1 MFAIYTAVT
10 VRDPMAKRV
19 KALNARREELK
30 AGIIK
35 AQRPRSAQS
44 LVRRTDTTD
53 KVKDTLASMKVLQ
66 ESQVKIIQQKL
77 AQAGYPQQGTG
88 GLRHLRAHGAA
99 DRARLRSRVVVLYWI
114 DMFPDWG
121 SMKRFMAFAALV
133 IAGYKGPE
141 MFLKNKAKKRTDAIR
156 KGLPDALDLLV
167 ICAEAGL
174 TVDAAFNRVA
184 KELGRAYPEL
194 GDEFA
199 LTAIEL
205 SFLTERRQAFE
216 NFAYR
221 VDLDA
226 VKGVVTTMI
235 QTERYGTPLA
245 SALRVLS
252 AEFRNERMM
261 RAEEKAARLPAI
273 MTVPLIL
280 FILPVL
286 FIVILG
292 PAACSIADAFSG
304 DGPPGSDATSF
315 DEGSAAASR
324 TTVAGPLRHST
335 PKLPLSMSSASRSST
350 SPRTRSSRL
359 RNCADSPRARS
370 SRTAGAPSRARAA

>member
-1 MFAIYTAVT
+1 MIIAPSTGPKLLGFDVIFVGSILAGIAAAAVMFAIYAAVT
-10 VRDPMAKRV
+10 VKDPMAKRV
-19 KALNARREELK
+19 KSLNARREELK
-30 AGIIK
+30 SGIITQK
-35 AQRPRSAQS
+35 SRKRQSVLQRSDA
-44 LVRRTDTTD
+44 TD
-53 KVKDTLASMKVLQ
+53 KVKDTLRGMKVLQ

-77 AQAGYPQQGTG
+77 AQAGIRNKEY
-88 GLRHLRAHGAA
+88 AVFVIF
-99 DRARLRSRVVVLYWI
+99 ARMVLPVVLGFIAVVVLYWTNT
-114 DMFPDWG
+114 FPEWG
-121 SMKRFMAFAALV
+121 SFKRFMAFAALV

-141 MFLKNKAKKRTDAIR
+141 LYLKNKASKRTNEIR

-184 KELGRAYPEL
+184 KELGRAYAEL
-194 GDEFA
+194 GEEFA
-199 LTAIEL
+199 LTSIEL

-216 NFAYR
+216 NLAYR
-221 VDLDA
+221 VNLDA
-226 VKGVVTTMI
+226 VRGVVTTMI

-304 DGPPGSDATSF
+304 GIGHT
-315 DEGSAAASR
+315 
-324 TTVAGPLRHST
+324 
-335 PKLPLSMSSASRSST
+335 K
-350 SPRTRSSRL
+350 
-359 RNCADSPRARS
+359 
-370 SRTAGAPSRARAA
+370 

>member
-1 MFAIYTAVT
+1 MIIAPSTGPKLLGFDVIFVGSILAGIAAVAVMFAIYTAIT

-19 KALNARREELK
+19 KTLNARREELK
-30 AGIIK
+30 SGIVTGK
-35 AQRPRSAQS
+35 SRKRQS
-44 LVRRTDTTD
+44 LVQRTETTD
-53 KVKDTLASMKVLQ
+53 KVKDTLQGMKVLQ

-77 AQAGYPQQGTG
+77 AQAGIRNKEY
-88 GLRHLRAHGAA
+88 AVFVIF
-99 DRARLRSRVVVLYWI
+99 ARMVLPVVLGFVGVVALYWT
-114 DMFPDWG
+114 DTFPDWG
-121 SMKRFMAFAALV
+121 STKRFMAFAALV
-133 IAGYKGPE
+133 IAGYKSPE
-141 MFLKNKAKKRTDAIR
+141 LYLKNKAGKRTVEIR

-194 GDEFA
+194 GEEFA

-216 NFAYR
+216 NLAYR

-226 VKGVVTTMI
+226 VRGVVTTMI

-292 PAACSIADAFSG
+292 PAACSIADAFG
-304 DGPPGSDATSF
+304 GGGPGN
-315 DEGSAAASR
+315 
-324 TTVAGPLRHST
+324 V
-335 PKLPLSMSSASRSST
+335 K
-350 SPRTRSSRL
+350 
-359 RNCADSPRARS
+359 
-370 SRTAGAPSRARAA
+370 

>member
-1 MFAIYTAVT
+1 MLNQPAGPTLLGFDVVLVGTILIGVAAAAVVFAIYAAVT
-10 VRDPMAKRV
+10 VRDPMSKRV
-19 KALNARREELK
+19 KALNSRREQLK
-30 AGIIK
+30 AGITLTARKRASI
-35 AQRPRSAQS
+35 
-44 LVRRTDTTD
+44 VRKNETTDT
-53 KVKDTLASMKVLQ
+53 LRQLLSALKVLQ
-66 ESQVKIIQQKL
+66 DSQVAVVQQKL
-77 AQAGYPQQGTG
+77 AQAGIRSKEWAVAVIFARMVAPILLG
-88 GLRHLRAHGAA
+88 GAA
-99 DRARLRSRVVVLYWI
+99 AIVIYLI
-114 DMFPDWG
+114 DYFPDWG
-121 SMKRFMAFAALV
+121 SMKKFGGFAAAVGL
-133 IAGYKGPE
+133 GYKGPDIFVQN
-141 MFLKNKAKKRTDAIR
+141 MINKRTDAIR

-174 TVDAAFNRVA
+174 TVDAAFERVA

-194 GDEFA
+194 GDEFS
-199 LTAIEL
+199 LTSIEL

-216 NFAYR
+216 NLAYR
-221 VDLDA
+221 VNLDS

-286 FIVILG
+286 FVVILG

-304 DGPPGSDATSF
+304 DGPGGGS
-315 DEGSAAASR
+315 
-324 TTVAGPLRHST
+324 
-335 PKLPLSMSSASRSST
+335 
-350 SPRTRSSRL
+350 
-359 RNCADSPRARS
+359 
-370 SRTAGAPSRARAA
+370 

>member
-1 MFAIYTAVT
+1 MFNQTTGPTLLGFDVVLVGTVLAGVAALAVMMAIYAAIT

-19 KALNARREELK
+19 KALTDRREELK
-30 AGIIK
+30 AGIVK
-35 AQRPRSAQS
+35 STAKKRQS
-44 LVRRTDTTD
+44 LVRKSEGTE
-53 KVKDTLASMKVLQ
+53 KIKDTLAGMKVLQ
-66 ESQVKIIQQKL
+66 QSQIQDVQQKL
-77 AQAGYPQQGTG
+77 AHAGYRNKELAVYVIA
-88 GLRHLRAHGAA
+88 LRMILPILLGSLAFTVIY
-99 DRARLRSRVVVLYWI
+99 LI
-114 DMFPDWG
+114 DYFPDWSG
-121 SMKRFMAFAALV
+121 MKRVGGVGAALFG
-133 IAGYKGPE
+133 GYKGPE
-141 MFLKNKAKKRTDAIR
+141 IFLKNKSGKRVDAIR

-205 SFLTERRQAFE
+205 SFLNERKMAFD
-216 NFAYR
+216 NLAYR

-226 VKGVVTTMI
+226 VKGVVTTMV

-292 PAACSIADAFSG
+292 PAACSIADAFS
-304 DGPPGSDATSF
+304 DGGPAK
-315 DEGSAAASR
+315 
-324 TTVAGPLRHST
+324 AG
-335 PKLPLSMSSASRSST
+335 
-350 SPRTRSSRL
+350 
-359 RNCADSPRARS
+359 
-370 SRTAGAPSRARAA
+370 

>member
-1 MFAIYTAVT
+1 MNPAQGPTLLGIDVMFVGTILAGIAAAAMMFAIYAAVT
-10 VRDPMAKRV
+10 VKDPMAKRV

-30 AGIIK
+30 SGIITAK
-35 AQRPRSAQS
+35 SRKRQS
-44 LVRRTDTTD
+44 LVQRTEATD
-53 KVKDTLASMKVLQ
+53 KMKDTLKGLKVLQ
-66 ESQVKIIQQKL
+66 DSQVKIIQQKL
-77 AQAGYPQQGTG
+77 AQAGIRNKEYAVIVIF
-88 GLRHLRAHGAA
+88 LRMILPIVLGFVA
-99 DRARLRSRVVVLYWI
+99 VVAIYWLN
-114 DMFPDWG
+114 MFPTWG
-121 SMKRFMAFAALV
+121 SFKRFMAFAALV
-133 IAGYKGPE
+133 IVGYKGPE
-141 MFLKNKAKKRTDAIR
+141 LFLKNRANKRTHAIR

-184 KELGRAYPEL
+184 RELGRAYPEL

-216 NFAYR
+216 NLAYR

-226 VKGVVTTMI
+226 VRGVVTTMI

-286 FIVILG
+286 FVVILG

-304 DGPPGSDATSF
+304 GIG
-315 DEGSAAASR
+315 
-324 TTVAGPLRHST
+324 H
-335 PKLPLSMSSASRSST
+335 K
-350 SPRTRSSRL
+350 
-359 RNCADSPRARS
+359 
-370 SRTAGAPSRARAA
+370 

>member
-1 MFAIYTAVT
+1 MIVPDTSPTLLGVDVFLVGTIVACVAAAVVFIFINAAITIN
-10 VRDPMAKRV
+10 DPMVKRL
-19 KALNARREELK
+19 KSLNSRRAELK
-30 AGIIK
+30 TGMITGK
-35 AQRPRSAQS
+35 SKKRQS

-53 KVKDTLASMKVLQ
+53 RMKEAMEGMKVLQ
-66 ESQVKIIQQKL
+66 ESQVKVIQQKL
-77 AQAGYPQQGTG
+77 AQAGFRNKE
-88 GLRHLRAHGAA
+88 LA
-99 DRARLRSRVVVLYWI
+99 VVVLFSRMVLPVVMGLIGVVLFYWS

-121 SMKRFMAFAALV
+121 STKRFMGFAASLV
-133 IAGYKGPE
+133 LGYKGPE
-141 MFLKNKAKKRTDAIR
+141 IYLKNISTKRTKEIQ

-216 NFAYR
+216 NLAYR

-226 VKGVVTTMI
+226 VRGVVTTMI

-286 FIVILG
+286 FVVILG
-292 PAACSIADAFSG
+292 PAACSIS
-304 DGPPGSDATSF
+304 DGF
-315 DEGSAAASR
+315 IN
-324 TTVAGPLRHST
+324 
-335 PKLPLSMSSASRSST
+335 K
-350 SPRTRSSRL
+350 
-359 RNCADSPRARS
+359 
-370 SRTAGAPSRARAA
+370 

>member
-1 MFAIYTAVT
+1 VQLLVLDHDRDGFA
-10 VRDPMAKRV
+10 
-19 KALNARREELK
+19 ALEPIAL
-30 AGIIK
+30 GF
-35 AQRPRSAQS
+35 
-44 LVRRTDTTD
+44 L
-53 KVKDTLASMKVLQ
+53 
-66 ESQVKIIQQKL
+66 
-77 AQAGYPQQGTG
+77 G
-88 GLRHLRAHGAA
+88 
-99 DRARLRSRVVVLYWI
+99 VVMIYWI
-114 DMFPDWG
+114 EMFPEWG
-121 SMKRFMAFAALV
+121 SMKRFMAFAVLI

-141 MFLKNKAKKRTDAIR
+141 LFLKNKSKKRSDEIR

-226 VKGVVTTMI
+226 VRGVVTTMI

-292 PAACSIADAFSG
+292 PAACSISDAFAG
-304 DGPPGSDATSF
+304 DGPPGS
-315 DEGSAAASR
+315 
-324 TTVAGPLRHST
+324 
-335 PKLPLSMSSASRSST
+335 
-350 SPRTRSSRL
+350 
-359 RNCADSPRARS
+359 
-370 SRTAGAPSRARAA
+370 GA

>member
-1 MFAIYTAVT
+1 MINPPGPTLLGVDVVLAGTLLAGVAAAAMLLAIYAAVT

-19 KALNARREELK
+19 KTLNARREELK

-35 AQRPRSAQS
+35 QSSRKRQS
-44 LVRRTDTTD
+44 LIRRSETTD
-53 KVKDTLASMKVLQ
+53 KMKESLGRMKVLQ
-66 ESQVKIIQQKL
+66 DSQVKIIQQKL
-77 AQAGYPQQGTG
+77 AQAGYRNKE
-88 GLRHLRAHGAA
+88 LAVFVIF
-99 DRARLRSRVVVLYWI
+99 ARMVLPIVLGFIAIVALYWI
-114 DMFPDWG
+114 EMFPDW
-121 SMKRFMAFAALV
+121 SSFKRFMGFAALF

-141 MFLKNKAKKRTDAIR
+141 LFLKNKANKRSDAIR

-221 VDLDA
+221 VELDA
-226 VKGVVTTMI
+226 IRGVVTTMI

-292 PAACSIADAFSG
+292 PAACSIADAFA
-304 DGPPGSDATSF
+304 PG
-315 DEGSAAASR
+315 G
-324 TTVAGPLRHST
+324 AG
-335 PKLPLSMSSASRSST
+335 
-350 SPRTRSSRL
+350 
-359 RNCADSPRARS
+359 NV
-370 SRTAGAPSRARAA
+370 G

>member
-1 MFAIYTAVT
+1 MESGTGPTLLGFDVIVVGSILMGVAALAVLFAIYTAIT
-10 VRDPMAKRV
+10 IKDPMAKRV
-19 KALNARREELK
+19 KALEGRREELK
-30 AGIIK
+30 AGLVTSGAK
-35 AQRPRSAQS
+35 KRQS
-44 LVRRTDTTD
+44 LVRKSETTD
-53 KVKDTLASMKVLQ
+53 KVRDTLGNMKVLQ
-66 ESQVKIIQQKL
+66 DSQVEEMQQKL
-77 AQAGYPQQGTG
+77 AWAGFRNKEVAVVLI
-88 GLRHLRAHGAA
+88 GLRMVLPVIFGLIAGV
-99 DRARLRSRVVVLYWI
+99 LLYVVEV
-114 DMFPDWG
+114 FPDWEF
-121 SMKRFMAFAALV
+121 KRVAALSAAV
-133 IAGYKGPE
+133 FFGYKGPE
-141 MFLKNKAKKRTDAIR
+141 IYLSNIASKRTDAIR

-194 GDEFA
+194 GDEFT

-205 SFLTERRQAFE
+205 SFLNERKKAFD
-216 NFAYR
+216 NLAYR
-221 VDLDA
+221 VNLEA
-226 VKGVVTTMI
+226 VKGVVTTMV

-292 PAACSIADAFSG
+292 PAACDI
-304 DGPPGSDATSF
+304 SDSF
-315 DEGSAAASR
+315 M
-324 TTVAGPLRHST
+324 TQ
-335 PKLPLSMSSASRSST
+335 
-350 SPRTRSSRL
+350 
-359 RNCADSPRARS
+359 
-370 SRTAGAPSRARAA
+370 

>member
-1 MFAIYTAVT
+1 MTPSSGPTLLGVDVILVGTILAGIAAFFVVFAIYAAVT
-10 VRDPMAKRV
+10 VKDPMAKRV
-19 KALNARREELK
+19 KSLNARRAELK
-30 AGIIK
+30 TGLM
-35 AQRPRSAQS
+35 AQGAKKRQS

-53 KVKDTLASMKVLQ
+53 KMKDTLQGMKVLQ
-66 ESQVKIIQQKL
+66 ESQVKQVQQKL
-77 AQAGYPQQGTG
+77 AQAGFRNKEMAVVIIFARMVLPIAF
-88 GLRHLRAHGAA
+88 GLMGI
-99 DRARLRSRVVVLYWI
+99 VLFYWT

-121 SMKRFMAFAALV
+121 SMKRFMGFAGLV
-133 IAGYKGPE
+133 ILGYKGPE
-141 MFLKNKAKKRTDAIR
+141 LYLSNISSKRTKAIQ

-184 KELGRAYPEL
+184 RELGRAYPEL

-205 SFLTERRQAFE
+205 AFLTERRQAFE
-216 NFAYR
+216 NLAYR

-226 VKGVVTTMI
+226 VRGVVTTMI

-273 MTVPLIL
+273 MTVPLIM

-292 PAACSIADAFSG
+292 PAACSIVDAFSG
-304 DGPPGSDATSF
+304 DGPGGEP
-315 DEGSAAASR
+315 
-324 TTVAGPLRHST
+324 
-335 PKLPLSMSSASRSST
+335 
-350 SPRTRSSRL
+350 
-359 RNCADSPRARS
+359 N
-370 SRTAGAPSRARAA
+370 